1 MTKNNAKAKLVVT
14 IVGIGYVDVYKRQMY
29 WEMNLDIGLQLPIF
43 SGMTGVV
50 LLLSMVTSPLA
61 MVCCL
66 RRYFY

>member
-1 MTKNNAKAKLVVT
+1 MF
-14 IVGIGYVDVYKRQMY
+14 RMY